1 MIKFLLKVILF
12 FILAIF
18 VIYLFETGTIKKGL
32 DYIFKKTNVEKI
44 IDKGEKKIKEE
55 IKKKVE
61 EKLPEKKEVE
71 KYEEE
76 ERKRIEEII
85 KKGSP

>member
-1 MIKFLLKVILF
+1 MIRFLLKIIIF

-18 VIYLFETGTIKKGL
+18 VIYLFESGMIKKGWHHL
-32 DYIFKKTNVEKI
+32 FKKTTVQKI

-55 IKKKVE
+55 IKKRVE
-61 EKLPEKKEVE
+61 EKLHDKQEVE
-71 KYEEE
+71 KYPEE

-85 KKGSP
+85 KKGPP